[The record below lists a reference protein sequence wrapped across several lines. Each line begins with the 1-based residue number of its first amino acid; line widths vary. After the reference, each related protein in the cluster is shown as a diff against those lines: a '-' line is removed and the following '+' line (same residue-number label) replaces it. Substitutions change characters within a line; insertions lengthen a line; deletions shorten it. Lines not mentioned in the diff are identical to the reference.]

1 MRVAGEGPFNSFAV
15 ALRPGLACQAC
26 LSAFV
31 SIPSF
36 TSSLEKDAEPVS
48 GPFYS
53 ITLLVS
59 QGNLTQNF

>member
-15 ALRPGLACQAC
+15 ALRPGLASQAC

-36 TSSLEKDAEPVS
+36 TSSLEKDAERR
-48 GPFYS
+48 
-53 ITLLVS
+53 TLLFNYS
-59 QGNLTQNF
+59 PS